1 MRIVREFSRQRPK
14 LQKTRKVTSRL
25 RWEYSFLS
33 ESEEVDKGLRIFSFR
48 KPTGYQ
54 VVNVQARMF
63 SRNVS
68 QYRCHIGWDVD
79 RQRIFVEG
87 KSQNYLSKLRW
98 KTGSRLLRESWE
110 RNNGY
115 ADYTQFLPKNI
126 EAFLRAEAQKA

>member
-1 MRIVREFSRQRPK
+1 MQVVRKFSIQRPK
-14 LQKTRKVTSRL
+14 LRKTRKVTSRL
-25 RWEYSFLS
+25 CWEYTLISKH
-33 ESEEVDKGLRIFSFR
+33 EGVEEGIRVHAFSR
-48 KPTGYQ
+48 PRGPQ
-54 VVNVQARMF
+54 VKDVQIRMY

-126 EAFLRAEAQKA
+126 VAFLRA